1 MTQKPGNRKRIDPRD
16 SDRVF
21 LDVTAYNSKH
31 YYVQGELNAPGRL
44 PVTGNERILDA
55 IYYAGGLTADADHDQ
70 VFLYR
75 QFPGGRPVQTLKID
89 IDEIMLGDD
98 LSTNYQLQHGDSL
111 VVRRRGG
118 DSRAS
123 RGAPTSP
130 STAPAV
136 TEGFSYSNLPLD
148 GHVGTTKTDGKQ
160 HDGNG
165 DTPGLE
171 RLEKR
176 ISDMERK
183 LDLILESLRAP
194 TT

>member
-1 MTQKPGNRKRIDPRD
+1 MTQKPGNRSRIDPRD

-44 PVTGNERILDA
+44 PVTGNKRILDA

-118 DSRAS
+118 NRAS
-123 RGAPTSP
+123 RGATTSP
-130 STAPAV
+130 VDGSSRDGGVLVLQSSFGWSRRDHENRREATRWKRRYPGFRAIGETNQRYGASST
-136 TEGFSYSNLPLD
+136 
-148 GHVGTTKTDGKQ
+148 
-160 HDGNG
+160 
-165 DTPGLE
+165 
-171 RLEKR
+171 
-176 ISDMERK
+176 
-183 LDLILESLRAP
+183 
-194 TT
+194 